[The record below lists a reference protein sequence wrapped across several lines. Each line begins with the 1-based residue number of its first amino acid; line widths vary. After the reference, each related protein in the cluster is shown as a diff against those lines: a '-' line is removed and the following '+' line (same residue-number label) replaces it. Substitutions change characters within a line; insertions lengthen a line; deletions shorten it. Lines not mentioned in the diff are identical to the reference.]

1 MQYKAEYKE
10 YKTEPVT
17 PGLHPEPY
25 SYPGVPFTPS
35 PSSSGCESPGIEHK
49 SPGTVHKSPGTLH
62 NSPGTVQKSPG
73 TVHKSPGTVHKSSS
87 SIYQSPGTTRT

>member
-1 MQYKAEYKE
+1 MDSIDHWRASPGLGCLYYSEVQCWLQVQYKAEYKE

-35 PSSSGCESPGIEHK
+35 PSSSGCESPG
-49 SPGTVHKSPGTLH
+49 TV
-62 NSPGTVQKSPG
+62 
-73 TVHKSPGTVHKSSS
+73 
-87 SIYQSPGTTRT
+87 R